1 MLHLNHISKR
11 FGDRYIINDVSLTVE
26 RGEIAVLLGSSGVG
40 KSTLLRVLNNLES
53 LDAGSV
59 LLDGKPLDLATV
71 NRTNTIGMLF
81 QNFNLFENLTVEQN
95 ITLALEKVRKLEHAK
110 AKEIAQALLE
120 QYGLRT
126 KSNAPVTAL
135 SGGQKQR
142 LALARALALKPQ
154 ILCLDEPTSAL
165 DPLLTTQVAN
175 SITELAAS
183 GYTILVATHDTL
195 LLEKMACSI
204 YLMESGKII
213 EKAFS
218 DDFARDKA
226 AYPRLANFVAGT
238 IAE

>member
-59 LLDGKPLDLATV
+59 LLDGKPLDLTTV

-95 ITLALEKVRKLEHAK
+95 ITLALEKVRKLLPAQ

-120 QYGLRT
+120 QYGLRA

-142 LALARALALKPQ
+142 LALARALALRPQ

-175 SITELAAS
+175 NITELAAS

-195 LLEKMACSI
+195 LLEKMACTI
-204 YLMESGKII
+204 YLMESGII
-213 EKAFS
+213 VEKAFS
-218 DDFARDKA
+218 DDFARNKA

-238 IAE
+238 L